1 LLDQSKSELDRL
13 VGFLKLNTGIK
24 IKISGH
30 TDNQGDE
37 KSNKILSEN
46 RAKAV
51 VSYLINAG
59 ISPDRLSYAGFGAS
73 IPIDSNLTDEGRAKN
88 RRTEFKIE

>member
-1 LLDQSKSELDRL
+1 MEKSKSELERL
-13 VGFLKLNTGIK
+13 VGFLKLNPSIR

-51 VSYLINAG
+51 VNYLIKEG
-59 ISPDRLSYAGFGAS
+59 ITSNRLSSAGYGAT
-73 IPIDSNLTDEGRAKN
+73 IPIDTNQTDEGRAKN